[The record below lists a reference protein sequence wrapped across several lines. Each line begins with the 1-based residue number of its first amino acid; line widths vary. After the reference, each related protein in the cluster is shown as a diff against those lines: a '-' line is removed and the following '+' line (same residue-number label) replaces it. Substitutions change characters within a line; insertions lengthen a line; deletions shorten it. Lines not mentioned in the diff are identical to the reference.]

1 MYCLLTAL
9 TVRRTRFLAACL
21 LAAVTIPAVSLV
33 LNGLLY
39 ARGKI
44 LIPFLTL
51 ILLLCART
59 FCGFLQERQKP
70 PLWMGVLCLI
80 PWAAACV
87 NKGRV
92 LTDSYLLL
100 DWLLLMGW
108 ILWMRC
114 AERKQAA
121 PTGADPCRRKKKQEI
136 RIAVMLLVPCIA
148 SWTLQAEAGYV
159 TQAQINFSA
168 VRQSLESAQRSIE
181 QTEADKLRNAR
192 WEILSEGYTMSN
204 YVPLPQM
211 QRTSMYSS
219 MMQQSYGKFFYDT
232 AGNAIPARNRVA
244 LVPGKNPLFN
254 TLMGVRYVTVK
265 AASGQAAGTVTDVQA
280 QSDAAGSALPP
291 GYEVICCENGYV
303 TGRNENVLPI
313 AFGTDR
319 LLSQKEFTDRLQTIP
334 AGEQSKLA
342 EAHPDK
348 AAQVRYL
355 SFSRNFGKE
364 AAMLAGLREAAG
376 DYLVL
381 MDADLQHPPALLPKM
396 YRILRN
402 SGGAWDLCG
411 GRRRGRAG
419 ESKIRA
425 CLSRGFYRVWNR
437 LSGMEAAS
445 GEGDFRMMRR
455 CVADAILS
463 LGEYNRYTKGI
474 FSYVGFRTTWIEY
487 EDIARSAR
495 ESKWNL
501 RSLLRYAAQGIFA
514 FSDAPLKIAGPLG
527 TGLIFL
533 SLLTMLLPQTR
544 GLTTFLLLFL
554 AGMQLLI
561 LQVIGSY
568 LARAYWELKGRPLYF
583 IRERSE
589 HGAK

>member
-219 MMQQSYGKFFYDT
+219 MMQQSYGKFF
-232 AGNAIPARNRVA
+232 
-244 LVPGKNPLFN
+244 
-254 TLMGVRYVTVK
+254 
-265 AASGQAAGTVTDVQA
+265 
-280 QSDAAGSALPP
+280 
-291 GYEVICCENGYV
+291 
-303 TGRNENVLPI
+303 
-313 AFGTDR
+313 
-319 LLSQKEFTDRLQTIP
+319 
-334 AGEQSKLA
+334 
-342 EAHPDK
+342 
-348 AAQVRYL
+348 
-355 SFSRNFGKE
+355 
-364 AAMLAGLREAAG
+364 
-376 DYLVL
+376 
-381 MDADLQHPPALLPKM
+381 
-396 YRILRN
+396 
-402 SGGAWDLCG
+402 
-411 GRRRGRAG
+411 
-419 ESKIRA
+419 
-425 CLSRGFYRVWNR
+425 
-437 LSGMEAAS
+437 
-445 GEGDFRMMRR
+445 
-455 CVADAILS
+455 
-463 LGEYNRYTKGI
+463 
-474 FSYVGFRTTWIEY
+474 
-487 EDIARSAR
+487 
-495 ESKWNL
+495 
-501 RSLLRYAAQGIFA
+501 
-514 FSDAPLKIAGPLG
+514 
-527 TGLIFL
+527 
-533 SLLTMLLPQTR
+533 
-544 GLTTFLLLFL
+544 
-554 AGMQLLI
+554 
-561 LQVIGSY
+561 
-568 LARAYWELKGRPLYF
+568 
-583 IRERSE
+583 
-589 HGAK
+589 